1 VGRGLQSNQPAIVTE
16 INPQLSL
23 ELKIK
28 SGEILEAAL
37 RNSDE
42 IAKTQYQEALNL
54 IEQAI
59 SLNPE
64 GE

>member
-1 VGRGLQSNQPAIVTE
+1 VTE